1 MFPADQ
7 VLRGRRGAAAL
18 ELVLIAPI
26 FFLIALATTDVVR
39 YFRAQLR
46 VETVA
51 VQLGQIISQCRRITD
66 PGDVSQFWAHAT
78 RIAGG
83 VVDVNSGTGG
93 AVIVTAVGRNNNAN
107 RALWRK
113 RTGNTTIAS
122 SVATTVPGT
131 ATIAEGF
138 VVPSGQTL
146 FVTEVYAIV
155 QPWILSA
162 GLIGTVL
169 PNVLNGTTLFLSRA
183 PDPTVLQTDPATVT
197 NPNTADCTA

>member
-51 VQLGQIISQCRRITD
+51 VQLGQIVSQCRRITD

>member
-1 MFPADQ
+1 M
-7 VLRGRRGAAAL
+7 
-18 ELVLIAPI
+18 
-26 FFLIALATTDVVR
+26 
-39 YFRAQLR
+39 
-46 VETVA
+46 
-51 VQLGQIISQCRRITD
+51 
-66 PGDVSQFWAHAT
+66 
-78 RIAGG
+78 
-83 VVDVNSGTGG
+83 
-93 AVIVTAVGRNNNAN
+93 
-107 RALWRK
+107 
-113 RTGNTTIAS
+113 
-122 SVATTVPGT
+122 PGT

>member
-1 MFPADQ
+1 MFPAEQ
-7 VLRGRRGAAAL
+7 VLRGRRGAAAI
-18 ELVLIAPI
+18 ELVLMAPI

-51 VQLGQIISQCRRITD
+51 VQLGQIVSQCRRITD
-66 PGDVSQFWAHAT
+66 PGDVSQFWTHAT

-93 AVIVTAVGRNNNAN
+93 AVIITAVGRNNNAN

-122 SVATTVPGT
+122 SVATTVPGA

-138 VVPSGQTL
+138 VVPTGQTL

-183 PDPTVLQTDPATVT
+183 PDPTVLQTDPANAT
-197 NPNTADCTA
+197 NPNTADCTV